1 MGFRCSSV
9 VLVALALTTGCARVE
24 VTKTSKGAVSPT
36 NPNDVEVLMTKPE
49 RAYEE
54 LGVLT
59 AHGYAGSET
68 AKMHNALRKGAAPL
82 GATAVVITDS
92 GQIPK
97 GWGNYEIWANAVAI
111 RWNAATR

>member
-1 MGFRCSSV
+1 MRTLFASF
-9 VLVALALTTGCARVE
+9 VLVIVTTGCARVE
-24 VTKTSKGAVSPT
+24 VTKTSKGAVAAT

-59 AHGYAGSET
+59 AHGYAASDT

-111 RWNAATR
+111 RWGASAR